1 MDTDPMADLD
11 YPLAK
16 TRAATMLAS
25 GIQRAS
31 EERGLSTRKIGML
44 LNYKQAVVLSHM
56 ASGRVPI
63 PIDRAEEFA
72 DVLQLDKT
80 AFLAAV
86 VEQRHPEVDWSL
98 LASGASP
105 SDEAG
110 TLAHD
115 LEAIAGRSLA
125 QLSVDQR
132 RVLREVVAE
141 QYPRRRW
148 LSVHEIPVMALIR
161 EHRPAINELGMDSA
175 DRAALISALKGTR

>member
-1 MDTDPMADLD
+1 MNND
-11 YPLAK
+11 YPFVQS
-16 TRAATMLAS
+16 RAATMLAS

-86 VEQRHPEVDWSL
+86 VEQRHPDVDWSL
-98 LASGASP
+98 LGNGPSL

-125 QLSVDQR
+125 QLSIDQR
-132 RVLREVVAE
+132 RVFKALCADVRVGIQLLRDVRRQRIEFD
-141 QYPRRRW
+141 PR
-148 LSVHEIPVMALIR
+148 EP
-161 EHRPAINELGMDSA
+161 
-175 DRAALISALKGTR
+175 